1 MRMKLN
7 PIGFVNIGF
16 IIIGFVAAAFAPSLA
31 MAQSVKHI
39 QPSTPGGIASAVWVG
54 DVLYVSGQ
62 LPSATTPA
70 DRANNK
76 PAVWGNTQAQA
87 EDAFGKIETILKE
100 QGLTMGDVVMM
111 RVYMVTDPAMDN
123 KLDFAGMNAAYN
135 KFFGTATQPNKPARS
150 TVQVAALVMPGPLL
164 EIEVQAARNK

>member
-1 MRMKLN
+1 MRMK
-7 PIGFVNIGF
+7 F
-16 IIIGFVAAAFAPSLA
+16 IILALAALLPALA
-31 MAQSVKHI
+31 SAQSVKHI

-54 DVLYVSGQ
+54 DMLYVSGQ